1 MSSNSSI
8 PLESH
13 RLCLIPPSTSDN
25 LYDMLSTKEAHQRLS
40 AQGFLLEVGY
50 IDTLYLV
57 CAKTLDS
64 KKEKRYLA

>member
-1 MSSNSSI
+1 
-8 PLESH
+8 
-13 RLCLIPPSTSDN
+13 
-25 LYDMLSTKEAHQRLS
+25 MLSTKEAHQRLS

-57 CAKTLDS
+57 CAKILDS